1 MKRSVVVLT
10 TLALFCVEPRPASAG
25 FKVEMMRGM
34 GLWTASVLLRVE
46 RLSDSASLKIEN
58 KEERMAFYRTSAAAC
73 AASARFCKFG
83 DRK

>member
-1 MKRSVVVLT
+1 
-10 TLALFCVEPRPASAG
+10 
-25 FKVEMMRGM
+25 M
-34 GLWTASVLLRVE
+34 GLLTASVLLRVE

-73 AASARFCKFG
+73 AASACFCKFE